1 VTASGAPADTGERR
15 VVMFVRNACTTDVR
29 VLREAETLCRAGWA
43 TTIIALQTGGSK
55 APPDHEVRD
64 GVVIV
69 RVPYPSD
76 WRKRW
81 QGMRRYP
88 WRWVRAVPGSAAA
101 AVRSGPRG
109 IRRAVGLLTAGTIV
123 LPYAVVQRARFM
135 AGHRPPARTIG
146 QDDGWDHLAWW
157 RYSVL
162 GWARAAAKAAPAADV
177 YHGHDLT
184 ALPAAVD
191 AARRHPG
198 SVAIYDSHELFLDAG
213 IEARQPWFAR
223 ALLRRFERRL
233 IRKVDAVITVN
244 DSISDRLRER
254 YGAPA
259 ATIVRNAPPRQPTR
273 TTRPDLLRPSAG
285 IPVSAPVILYHGGF
299 QRDRGLEVLAEAMTD
314 TRLDAAHLVLL
325 GFGPLEASLQTLA
338 AEPRFGG
345 RIHVLSA
352 VPPDELLERVASAD
366 VSAMP
371 NQPRTENERL
381 STPNKL
387 FESIAVG
394 TPVVSS
400 DFPERRAIVIDDPD
414 GPLGAVCDPTRPEL
428 LGEALAGVISLPADA
443 MADLRARCQRAAH
456 ERYNWEIESARLL
469 GVYEGLWEARATR

>member
-1 VTASGAPADTGERR
+1 VTASGAAADTRVRR

-29 VLREAETLCRAGWA
+29 VLREAETLSRAGWA
-43 TTIIALQTGGSK
+43 TTIMALQPGGSK
-55 APPDHEVRD
+55 APPDREERD
-64 GVVIV
+64 GFEII

-88 WRWVRAVPGSAAA
+88 WRWVRAVPGNALAAA
-101 AVRSGPRG
+101 RSGPRG
-109 IRRAVGLLTAGTIV
+109 ARRAVGLLTAGTIV
-123 LPYAVVQRARFM
+123 LPYAAIQRVRFM
-135 AGHRPPARTIG
+135 AGHRPAARTIA
-146 QDDGWDHLAWW
+146 QDDAWDHLAWW
-157 RYSVL
+157 RYSVM
-162 GWARAAAKAAPAADV
+162 GWARAAAQAAPAAEV

-184 ALPAAVD
+184 ALPAAID

-198 SVAIYDSHELFLDAG
+198 ADVIYDSHELFLDAG

-223 ALLRRFERRL
+223 RLLRRFERRL
-233 IRKVDAVITVN
+233 IRKVAAVITVN
-244 DSISDRLRER
+244 DSISERLQQR

-259 ATIVRNAPPRQPTR
+259 ATIVRNAPPRQPIR
-273 TTRPDLLRPSAG
+273 TARPDLLRPSAG
-285 IPVSAPVILYHGGF
+285 IPTGAPVVLYHGGF
-299 QRDRGLEVLAEAMTD
+299 QRDRGLEILAESMTD
-314 TRLDAAHLVLL
+314 PRLSAAHLVLL
-325 GFGPLEASLQTLA
+325 GFGPLEASLRSLA
-338 AEPRFGG
+338 AEPRFDG
-345 RIHVLSA
+345 RIHVLPA

-400 DFPERRAIVIDDPD
+400 DFPERRVIVIDDPD
-414 GPLGAVCDPTRPEL
+414 GPLGAVCDPTRPDL
-428 LGEALAGVISLPADA
+428 VGGALADVISLPPDA
-443 MADLRARCQRAAH
+443 MADLRTRCQRAAH
-456 ERYNWEIESARLL
+456 ERYNWETESARLL
-469 GVYEGLWEARATR
+469 GVYDRLWEARAAR

>member
-29 VLREAETLCRAGWA
+29 VLREADTLCRAGWT
-43 TTIIALQTGGSK
+43 TTIMALQTGGTK
-55 APPDHEVRD
+55 APPDREVRD

-69 RVPYPSD
+69 RVPYPGD

-81 QGMRRYP
+81 QGMRNHP
-88 WRWVRAVPGSAAA
+88 WRWVRGVPSSAMAAA
-101 AVRSGPRG
+101 RSGPRG
-109 IRRAVGLLTAGTIV
+109 ARRAVGLIAAATVV
-123 LPYAVVQRARFM
+123 LPYAVVERVRYM
-135 AGHRPPARTIG
+135 AGHRPAARSIA
-146 QDDGWDHLAWW
+146 QDDAWDHLAWW

-162 GWARAAAKAAPAADV
+162 GWTRAAALAAPAADV

-184 ALPAAVD
+184 ALPAAIE
-191 AARRHPG
+191 AARRHPNAA
-198 SVAIYDSHELFLDAG
+198 VIYDSHELFLDAG

-223 ALLRRFERRL
+223 TLLRRFERRL
-233 IRKVDAVITVN
+233 VREVDAVITVN
-244 DSISDRLRER
+244 ESISKRLQQR
-254 YGAPA
+254 YAAPP
-259 ATIVRNAPPRQPTR
+259 ATIVRNAPPRQPVR
-273 TTRPDLLRPSAG
+273 TVRPDLLRPSAG
-285 IPVSAPVILYHGGF
+285 IPPGAPVVLYHGGF
-299 QRDRGLEVLAEAMTD
+299 QRDRGLEILAEAMID
-314 TRLDAAHLVLL
+314 RRLDDAHLVLL
-325 GFGPLEASLQTLA
+325 GFGPLEASLRALA
-338 AEPRFGG
+338 GEPRFGS
-345 RIHVLSA
+345 RIHVLPA
-352 VPPDELLERVASAD
+352 VSPDELLDRVASAD

-414 GPLGAVCDPTRPEL
+414 GPLGAVCDPTRPERV
-428 LGEALAGVISLPADA
+428 GAALAEVISLSPAE

-456 ERYNWEIESARLL
+456 ERYNWETESARLL
-469 GVYEGLWEARATR
+469 GVYDQLWAARTTR

>member
-1 VTASGAPADTGERR
+1 MTASGSPAATSGRR
-15 VVMFVRNACTTDVR
+15 VVMFVRNACTNDVR
-29 VLREAETLCRAGWA
+29 VLREADTLCRAGWT

-55 APPDHEVRD
+55 APPDREVRD

-81 QGMRRYP
+81 HAMRSYP
-88 WRWVRAVPGSAAA
+88 WRWVRHVPGGAFEAL
-101 AVRSGPRG
+101 RSGPRG
-109 IRRAVGLLTAGTIV
+109 VRRAAGLLGAGILV
-123 LPYAVVQRARFM
+123 LPYAVIQRVRVM
-135 AGHRPPARTIG
+135 AGHRPGARQISL
-146 QDDGWDHLAWW
+146 DDPWDHLAWW
-157 RYSVL
+157 RYSAL
-162 GWARAAAKAAPAADV
+162 GWAATAAEAAPAADV

-191 AARRHPG
+191 AARRHRG
-198 SVAIYDSHELFLDAG
+198 SAVIYDSHELFLDAG
-213 IEARQPWFAR
+213 LEARQPWFVR
-223 ALLRRFERRL
+223 ATLRRFERRL
-233 IRKVDAVITVN
+233 VRRVDAVITVN
-244 DSISDRLRER
+244 ASIAKRLEER
-254 YGAPA
+254 YDAPP
-259 ATIVRNAPPRQPTR
+259 ATIVRNAPPRQPIR
-273 TTRPDLLRPSAG
+273 TSPPDLLRSAAG
-285 IPVSAPVILYHGGF
+285 IAPGAPVVLYHGGF

-314 TRLDAAHLVLL
+314 GRLAAAHLVLL
-325 GFGPLEASLQTLA
+325 GFGPLEASLQAMA

-345 RIHVLSA
+345 RIHILPA
-352 VPPDELLERVASAD
+352 VPLDELLERVASAD

-414 GPLGAVCDPTRPEL
+414 GPLGAVCDPTRPEQVAA
-428 LGEALAGVISLPADA
+428 ALAEIISLSPDA
-443 MADLRARCQRAAH
+443 MTDLRARCQRAAH

-469 GVYEGLWEARATR
+469 GVYENIRAVPSAS

>member
-1 VTASGAPADTGERR
+1 VTASGAAADTRERR

-29 VLREAETLCRAGWA
+29 VLREAETLSRAGWA
-43 TTIIALQTGGSK
+43 TTIMALQPGGSK
-55 APPDHEVRD
+55 APPDREERD
-64 GVVIV
+64 GFEII

-88 WRWVRAVPGSAAA
+88 WRWVRAVPGNALAAA
-101 AVRSGPRG
+101 RSGPRG
-109 IRRAVGLLTAGTIV
+109 ARRAVGLLTAGTIV
-123 LPYAVVQRARFM
+123 LPYAAIQRVRFM
-135 AGHRPPARTIG
+135 AGHRPAARTIA
-146 QDDGWDHLAWW
+146 QDDAWDHLAWW
-157 RYSVL
+157 RYSVM
-162 GWARAAAKAAPAADV
+162 GWARAAAQAAPAAEV

-184 ALPAAVD
+184 ALPAAID

-198 SVAIYDSHELFLDAG
+198 ADVIYDSHELFLDAG

-223 ALLRRFERRL
+223 RLLRRFERRL
-233 IRKVDAVITVN
+233 IRKVAAVITVN
-244 DSISDRLRER
+244 DSISERLQQR

-259 ATIVRNAPPRQPTR
+259 ATIVRNAPPRQPIR
-273 TTRPDLLRPSAG
+273 TARPDLLRPSAG
-285 IPVSAPVILYHGGF
+285 IPTGAPVVLYHGGF
-299 QRDRGLEVLAEAMTD
+299 QRDRGLEILAESMTD
-314 TRLDAAHLVLL
+314 PRLSAAHLVLL
-325 GFGPLEASLQTLA
+325 GFGPLEASLRSLA
-338 AEPRFGG
+338 AEPRFDG
-345 RIHVLSA
+345 RIHVLPA

-400 DFPERRAIVIDDPD
+400 DFPERRVIVIDDPD
-414 GPLGAVCDPTRPEL
+414 GPLGAVCDPTRPDL
-428 LGEALAGVISLPADA
+428 VGGALADVISLPPDA
-443 MADLRARCQRAAH
+443 MADLRTRCQRAAH
-456 ERYNWEIESARLL
+456 ERYNWETESARLL
-469 GVYEGLWEARATR
+469 GVYDRLWEARAAR

>member
-1 VTASGAPADTGERR
+1 MTASGAPADTGERR

-29 VLREAETLCRAGWA
+29 VLREAESLCRAGWA

-81 QGMRRYP
+81 QGMRTYP
-88 WRWVRAVPGSAAA
+88 WRWVRGVPGSALAA
-101 AVRSGPRG
+101 ARSGPHG
-109 IRRAVGLLTAGTIV
+109 ARRAAGLLAAGTIV
-123 LPYAVVQRARFM
+123 LPYAVVQRVRYM
-135 AGHRPPARTIG
+135 TGHRHASRSIA
-146 QDDGWDHLAWW
+146 QDDAWDHLAWW
-157 RYSVL
+157 RYSVM
-162 GWARAAAKAAPAADV
+162 GWARAAALAAPAADV

-184 ALPAAVD
+184 ALPAAID

-198 SVAIYDSHELFLDAG
+198 SLVIYDSHELFLDAG

-223 ALLRRFERRL
+223 RLLRRFERRL

-244 DSISDRLRER
+244 DSISQRLQDR

-259 ATIVRNAPPRQPTR
+259 ATIVRNAPPRQPIQA
-273 TTRPDLLRPSAG
+273 TRPDLLRPSAG
-285 IPVSAPVILYHGGF
+285 IPGGAPVVLYHGGF
-299 QRDRGLEVLAEAMTD
+299 QRDRGLEILAEAMTEPALGD
-314 TRLDAAHLVLL
+314 AHLVML
-325 GFGPLEASLQTLA
+325 GFGPLEASLQALA

-345 RIHVLSA
+345 RIHVLPA
-352 VPPDELLERVASAD
+352 VPPEELLERVASAE

-428 LGEALAGVISLPADA
+428 VGAALAEVISLPPDA

-456 ERYNWEIESARLL
+456 QRYNWETESARLL
-469 GVYEGLWEARATR
+469 DVYDGLCEARTTR

>member
-1 VTASGAPADTGERR
+1 VTASGAPTDTGERR

-123 LPYAVVQRARFM
+123 LPYAALQRARFM
-135 AGHRPPARTIG
+135 AGHRPPTRTIG
-146 QDDGWDHLAWW
+146 QDDAWDHLAWW

-162 GWARAAAKAAPAADV
+162 GWARAAAKAAPSADI

-184 ALPAAVD
+184 GLPAAID

-198 SVAIYDSHELFLDAG
+198 AAVIYDSHELFLEAG
-213 IEARQPWFAR
+213 AEAHQPAWV
-223 ALLRRFERRL
+223 RRVLSIYERRL
-233 IRKVDAVITVN
+233 IRRVSTVITVN
-244 DSISDRLRER
+244 DGIATELKSRYPVPSI
-254 YGAPA
+254 
-259 ATIVRNAPPRQPTR
+259 TVVRNAPPRQPR
-273 TTRPDLLRPSAG
+273 QPKREDLLRHAAG
-285 IPVSAPVILYHGGF
+285 IPPGTPVVLYHGGL
-299 QRDRGLEVLAEAMTD
+299 QRERGLEILMDAITD
-314 TRLDAAHLVLL
+314 ERLKQAHLVLL
-325 GFGPLEASLQTLA
+325 GFGGLEERLRTRA
-338 AEPRFGG
+338 AEPVYDG
-345 RIHVLSA
+345 RVHLLPA
-352 VPPDELLERVASAD
+352 VPPEHLLAWVASAD

-371 NQPRTENERL
+371 IQPTTINHRL

-387 FESIAVG
+387 FESLAVG
-394 TPVVSS
+394 TPIVAS
-400 DFPERRAIVIDDPD
+400 DMPGMAAIIRDTGCGV
-414 GPLGAVCDPTRPEL
+414 LVDPTRRESIV
-428 LGEALAGVISLPADA
+428 AGIAAILDLKVDE
-443 MADLRARCQRAAH
+443 MADLRAHCQLAAH
-456 ERYNWEIESARLL
+456 ERYNWETESTRLL
-469 GVYEGLWEARATR
+469 GVYDGLWEARATR

>member
-1 VTASGAPADTGERR
+1 MTAAGAPADTGERR
-15 VVMFVRNACTTDVR
+15 IVMFVRNACTTDVR
-29 VLREAETLCRAGWA
+29 VLREADTLCRAGWV
-43 TTIIALQTGGSK
+43 TTIVALQTGGSK
-55 APPDHEVRD
+55 APPDREVRD

-69 RVPYPSD
+69 RVPYPGD

-81 QGMRRYP
+81 QAMRNFP
-88 WRWVRAVPGSAAA
+88 WRWVRGVPRSAVA

-109 IRRAVGLLTAGTIV
+109 VRRAAGLLGAGTIV
-123 LPYAVVQRARFM
+123 LPYAIVQRVRYA
-135 AGHRPPARTIG
+135 AGHRPESRPIG
-146 QDDGWDHLAWW
+146 QDDAWDHLAWW
-157 RYSVL
+157 RYSVM
-162 GWARAAAKAAPAADV
+162 GWARAAAQAAPAADV

-184 ALPAAVD
+184 GLPAAVD
-191 AARRHPG
+191 AARRHRG
-198 SVAIYDSHELFLDAG
+198 SVVIYDSHELFLDAG

-223 ALLRRFERRL
+223 RVLRRFEHSL
-233 IRKVDAVITVN
+233 IRKVNAVITVN
-244 DSISDRLRER
+244 DSISERLQER

-273 TTRPDLLRPSAG
+273 SARADLLRPSAG
-285 IPVSAPVILYHGGF
+285 IPAGAPVVLYHGGF
-299 QRDRGLEVLAEAMTD
+299 QRDRGLEILAEAMID
-314 TRLDAAHLVLL
+314 RRLEDAHLVLL
-325 GFGPLEASLQTLA
+325 GFGPLEASLRTLA
-338 AEPRFGG
+338 AEPRFRG
-345 RIHVLSA
+345 RIHVLPA
-352 VPPDELLERVASAD
+352 VPPDDLLERVASAD

-400 DFPERRAIVIDDPD
+400 DFPERRTIVIDDPD

-428 LGEALAGVISLPADA
+428 VSAALADVISLPADA

-456 ERYNWEIESARLL
+456 ERYNWETESARLL
-469 GVYEGLWEARATR
+469 GVYDRLWEARTSR

>member
-1 VTASGAPADTGERR
+1 VTASGAAADTRERR

-29 VLREAETLCRAGWA
+29 VLREAETLSRAGWT
-43 TTIIALQTGGSK
+43 TTIIALQPGGSK
-55 APPDHEVRD
+55 APPDREERA
-64 GVVIV
+64 GFQII

-88 WRWVRAVPGSAAA
+88 WRWVRGVPRNALAAA
-101 AVRSGPRG
+101 RSGPRG
-109 IRRAVGLLTAGTIV
+109 GRRAVGLLAAGTIV
-123 LPYAVVQRARFM
+123 LPYAVMQRVRYM
-135 AGHRPPARTIG
+135 AGHRPAARTIA
-146 QDDGWDHLAWW
+146 QDDAWDHLAWW
-157 RYSVL
+157 RYSVM
-162 GWARAAAKAAPAADV
+162 GWARAAAQAAPAADV

-184 ALPAAVD
+184 ALPAAID

-198 SVAIYDSHELFLDAG
+198 SDVIYDSHELFLDAG

-223 ALLRRFERRL
+223 RLLRRFEGRL
-233 IRKVDAVITVN
+233 IQKVDAVITVN
-244 DSISDRLRER
+244 DSISERLQQR
-254 YGAPA
+254 YGAPG

-273 TTRPDLLRPSAG
+273 TTQPDLLRPAAG
-285 IPVSAPVILYHGGF
+285 IPEGTPVVLYHGGF
-299 QRDRGLEVLAEAMTD
+299 QRDRGLEILAEAMTHP
-314 TRLDAAHLVLL
+314 RISAAHLVLL

-338 AEPRFGG
+338 AEARFEG
-345 RIHVLSA
+345 RIHVMPA

-428 LGEALAGVISLPADA
+428 VGAALAEVISLPAQA

-456 ERYNWEIESARLL
+456 ERYNWEI
-469 GVYEGLWEARATR
+469 GRASCRERV

>member
-1 VTASGAPADTGERR
+1 
-15 VVMFVRNACTTDVR
+15 MFVRNTCTNDVR
-29 VLREAETLCRAGWA
+29 VLREADTLCRAGWT
-43 TTIIALQTGGSK
+43 TTIMALQTGGTK
-55 APPDHEVRD
+55 APPDREVRD

-81 QGMRRYP
+81 HAMRSYP
-88 WRWVRAVPGSAAA
+88 WRWVRRVPGNAVAAL
-101 AVRSGPRG
+101 RSGPHG
-109 IRRAVGLLTAGTIV
+109 PRRAAGLLAAGIVV
-123 LPYAVVQRARFM
+123 LPYAVIQRVRVM
-135 AGHRPPARTIG
+135 GGHRPASRPISLEDA
-146 QDDGWDHLAWW
+146 WDHLAWW
-157 RYSVL
+157 RYSAL
-162 GWARAAAKAAPAADV
+162 GWATAAAAAAPEADV

-198 SVAIYDSHELFLDAG
+198 SAVIYDSHELFLDAG
-213 IEARQPWFAR
+213 LEARQPWFVR
-223 ALLRRFERRL
+223 TVLRRFERRL
-233 IRKVDAVITVN
+233 VRRVDAVITVN
-244 DSISDRLRER
+244 ASIAKRLQDR
-254 YGAPA
+254 YDAPP
-259 ATIVRNAPPRQPTR
+259 ATIVRNAPPRQPVR
-273 TTRPDLLRPSAG
+273 TTRPDLLRPAAG
-285 IPVSAPVILYHGGF
+285 IPPGAPVVLYHGGF
-299 QRDRGLEVLAEAMTD
+299 QRDRGLELLAEAMTD
-314 TRLDAAHLVLL
+314 ARLEGAHLVLL
-325 GFGPLEASLQTLA
+325 GFGPLEASLQSLA

-345 RIHVLSA
+345 RIHLLPA
-352 VPPDELLERVASAD
+352 VPLDELLERVASAD

-414 GPLGAVCDPTRPEL
+414 GPLGAVCDPTRPEAVAA
-428 LGEALAGVISLPADA
+428 ALAEVISLSPDA

-456 ERYNWEIESARLL
+456 ERYNWETESARLL
-469 GVYEGLWEARATR
+469 EVYARIGAARSPS

>member
-1 VTASGAPADTGERR
+1 
-15 VVMFVRNACTTDVR
+15 MFVRNTCTNDVR
-29 VLREAETLCRAGWA
+29 VLREADTLCRAGWT
-43 TTIIALQTGGSK
+43 TTIMALQTGGTK
-55 APPDHEVRD
+55 APPDREVRD

-81 QGMRRYP
+81 HAMRSYP
-88 WRWVRAVPGSAAA
+88 WRWVRRVPGNAVAAL
-101 AVRSGPRG
+101 RSGPHG
-109 IRRAVGLLTAGTIV
+109 PRRAAGLLAAGIVV
-123 LPYAVVQRARFM
+123 LPYAVIQRVRVM
-135 AGHRPPARTIG
+135 GGHRPASRPISLEDA
-146 QDDGWDHLAWW
+146 WDHLAWW
-157 RYSVL
+157 RYSAL
-162 GWARAAAKAAPAADV
+162 GWATAAAAAAPEADV

-198 SVAIYDSHELFLDAG
+198 SAVIYDSHELFLDAG
-213 IEARQPWFAR
+213 LEARQPWFVR
-223 ALLRRFERRL
+223 TVLRRFERRL
-233 IRKVDAVITVN
+233 VRRVDAVITVN
-244 DSISDRLRER
+244 ASIAKRLQDR
-254 YGAPA
+254 YDAPP
-259 ATIVRNAPPRQPTR
+259 ATIVRNAPPRQPVR
-273 TTRPDLLRPSAG
+273 TTRPDLLRPAAG
-285 IPVSAPVILYHGGF
+285 IAPGAPVVLYHGGF
-299 QRDRGLEVLAEAMTD
+299 QRDPGLELLAEAMTD
-314 TRLDAAHLVLL
+314 ARLKGAHLVLL
-325 GFGPLEASLQTLA
+325 GFGPLEASLQSLA

-345 RIHVLSA
+345 RIHLLPA
-352 VPPDELLERVASAD
+352 VPLDELLERVASAD

-414 GPLGAVCDPTRPEL
+414 GPLGAVCDPTRPEAVAA
-428 LGEALAGVISLPADA
+428 ALAEVISLSPDA

-456 ERYNWEIESARLL
+456 ERYNWETESARLL
-469 GVYEGLWEARATR
+469 EVYARIGAARSPS